1 MLDLLIKEAKLNGRL
16 TDIGIT
22 DGHIS
27 CVLEN
32 IEEAA
37 LSVINAEGR
46 IVVPGF
52 VDCHMHLD
60 KVLLNEESVYVDG
73 TGVEKG
79 ALTFERK
86 KMFTV
91 ENITERAE
99 LIIKRAISSGT
110 LAIRTNVDVD
120 ASVGLKGIE
129 ALIQLR
135 EKYRGIITLQV
146 VAFAQEGVFFDHETQ
161 VLLEQA
167 IQMGADMIG
176 GHSTAKG
183 EGEKHIDFIL
193 NLAQKYNIE
202 ADFHLDESGNRNHYL
217 LPYLAKRMN
226 ELGLVGRVNAIHCCT
241 LSSLNQDELE
251 EALLLIETSQLK
263 ITVAPTAIST
273 RNLAPVKRL
282 IEKNITVGLGS
293 DNIRDF
299 FNPLGSGD
307 IKQAALLLS
316 YVQRFFSEDEV
327 NQVWSMVTDSG
338 ARLLGLPN
346 FKIEKNNVA
355 NLTILDA
362 YSPKEVIAYTSP
374 AVVIIR
380 SGKLIQD
387 TLRHFII

>member
-37 LSVINAEGR
+37 LSVINAKGR

-52 VDCHMHLD
+52 IDCHMHLD

-99 LIIKRAISSGT
+99 LIIKRAISAGT

-161 VLLEQA
+161 VLLGQA

-202 ADFHLDESGNRNHYL
+202 ADFHIDESGNRNHYL

-251 EALLLIETSQLK
+251 EALSLIETSQLK

-338 ARLLGLPN
+338 ASLLGLPN

>member
-37 LSVINAEGR
+37 LSVINAKGR

-52 VDCHMHLD
+52 IDCHMHLD

-99 LIIKRAISSGT
+99 LIIKRAISAGT

-251 EALLLIETSQLK
+251 EALSLIETSQLK

-338 ARLLGLPN
+338 ASLLGLPN

>member
-37 LSVINAEGR
+37 LSVINAKGR

-52 VDCHMHLD
+52 IDCHMHLD

-99 LIIKRAISSGT
+99 LIIKRAISAGT

-161 VLLEQA
+161 VLLGQA

-251 EALLLIETSQLK
+251 EALSLIETSQLK

-338 ARLLGLPN
+338 ASLLGLPN

>member
-338 ARLLGLPN
+338 ASLLGLPN